1 MLDDSALAEVE
12 AAAVAY
18 CVALHEGDVA
28 GLEALFHPRANLY
41 AAQNGALI
49 ENSRQVFLDRA
60 KARGAMP
67 GAPDY
72 AIHAVRSEG
81 PEMAHVTLS
90 VALPP
95 RRFTDYLNF
104 LKLDGRWVVISK
116 VFRVAEGPEL

>member
-1 MLDDSALAEVE
+1 MLDDVALSEVE
-12 AAAVAY
+12 ALAVAY
-18 CVALHEGDVA
+18 CVALHEGDA
-28 GLEALFHPRANLY
+28 ARLAEIFHPRANLY
-41 AAQNGALI
+41 ASQGGKLI
-49 ENSRQVFLDRA
+49 ENSREVFLERSR
-60 KARGAMP
+60 KRGKLP
-67 GAPDY
+67 GAPNY
-72 AIHAVRSEG
+72 AIHAVRAEG

>member
-1 MLDDSALAEVE
+1 MLDDPKLSEVE
-12 AAAVAY
+12 AAAAAY
-18 CVALHEGDVA
+18 CVALHEGDVEA
-28 GLEALFHPRANLY
+28 LKALFHPRCNLY
-41 AAQNGALI
+41 AARQGALI
-49 ENSRQVFLDRA
+49 ETPRESFLDRA
-60 KARGAMP
+60 RARGKLA

-72 AIHAVRSEG
+72 EIHAVRAEG

-104 LKLDGRWVVISK
+104 LKLDGRWVVIAK